1 MKNSGYYQMPRWL
14 LESQVIRNEYE
25 ENALVRLYSRAKYE
39 DEWVMH
45 KGHKI
50 LLKRGDVATAPGEF
64 IKQLRGNY
72 WTKDKMDTFWK
83 RLEREGWIK
92 IKTIPSVTTIISITH
107 YVGVEKRLGV
117 DLVDATVTT
126 RENAGMEGG
135 SGNKRLG
142 TDSEKTRNIPI
153 YNKRI
158 NKEDNNSYE
167 DSSSQ
172 SETDEQS
179 ESSILGEEEKT
190 GSNSKKAK
198 RSDSSPKVKKASS
211 AELVSYFYSKYQDKT
226 GSSYPA
232 AIALDRKKMNILLEN
247 VNDDLGKAKATIDA
261 FFENGWIN
269 KINRFEVKLLTSEN
283 VLPRLIIEANEKR
296 NQIDNSSIAFDVREA
311 IKKQLAA
318 LNGKNYQKECE
329 NHDEPI

>member
-1 MKNSGYYQMPRWL
+1 MKNSGYFQMPRWL
-14 LESQVIRNEYE
+14 LESPVIRNEYE
-25 ENALVRLYSRAKYE
+25 ETAVVRLYSRAKYE

-50 LLKRGDVATAPGEF
+50 FLRRGDVATAPGEF
-64 IKQLRGNY
+64 IKQLRGDY

-107 YVGVEKRLGV
+107 YVGVEKRLGT
-117 DLVDATVTT
+117 DLADTLATT
-126 RENAGMEGG
+126 RENIGIERV
-135 SGNKRLG
+135 SGDEQLG
-142 TDSEKTRNIPI
+142 TDSAEARDLHI

-158 NKEDNNSYE
+158 NKEDNNSSDDVVSKFE
-167 DSSSQ
+167 K
-172 SETDEQS
+172 DEQS
-179 ESSILGEEEKT
+179 ESSIFGKGEKT

-198 RSDSSPKVKKASS
+198 RSDSSPRVKKLSS
-211 AELVSYFYSKYQDKT
+211 TELVSYFYSKYQEKT

-232 AIALDRKKMNILLEN
+232 ALALDRKKMNILLEN
-247 VNDDLGKAKATIDA
+247 VNDDLEKAKATIDA
-261 FFENGWIN
+261 FFKSYWIN
-269 KINRFEVKLLTSEN
+269 KINRFEIKLLTSEN
-283 VLPRLIIEANEKR
+283 ILPRLIIEASENR
-296 NQIDNSSIAFDVREA
+296 NQIDNSSVDSDVRDA

-318 LNGKNYQKECE
+318 LNGKKYQKECE